1 MRLEY
6 WTRTECQRSRSLLW
20 IQWYLS
26 SRFNSSWIACIMKLI
41 AFARRVLFDLMATFP
56 PSKKKKKKKK
66 NRTTLHFLS
75 VYRGINHGN
84 MWHNAV
90 GPPLGAF
97 LAPYISRFA
106 FLPRLGVRHRSSLSV
121 KLSKYSQQA
130 GLGGRLWWPGPRTC
144 YSQWLC

>member
-6 WTRTECQRSRSLLW
+6 WTRTEFQRSRSLLW

-26 SRFNSSWIACIMKLI
+26 PRFNSSWIACIMKLI
-41 AFARRVLFDLMATFP
+41 AFARTVLFDLMATFP
-56 PSKKKKKKKK
+56 PSKKKKKKIEPLY
-66 NRTTLHFLS
+66 TF
-75 VYRGINHGN
+75 YRGINPGN

-106 FLPRLGVRHRSSLSV
+106 FLPRLGVRHCLYDVRSSYHNSCNVELRRYLKSELYHV
-121 KLSKYSQQA
+121 QKKH
-130 GLGGRLWWPGPRTC
+130 G
-144 YSQWLC
+144 